1 MVTNKEISVVV
12 PVYNEHK
19 SIKKTFD
26 DLKEVLNSIK
36 NLKYEIIAV
45 EDASK
50 DNSYNILKEI
60 SGIKLIKNK
69 VNRGY
74 GASLKTGIENSKYD
88 YILITDADGSYPIKE
103 ISNLLKYIPEYDMVV
118 GNRNKKSVP
127 FIRRFPKWI
136 LRVLASF
143 LSKNKVLD
151 LNSGL
156 RIFKKSTAKEFWKL
170 LPERF
175 SFTST
180 MTMACFTHNYPVKYV
195 PISYYKRFGTSSIK
209 PIKDTLRFF
218 SLILRLTM
226 YFNPLR
232 FFIPLSLLFLFFA
245 LLRGLR
251 DFLLKDGFGG
261 LTLILFFMAF
271 QVFFFGLIADIINKK

>member
-1 MVTNKEISVVV
+1 MKELSVIV
-12 PVYNEHK
+12 PVYNE
-19 SIKKTFD
+19 SESVKKTLE
-26 DLKEVLNSIK
+26 DLKEVLKGVK
-36 NLKYEIIAV
+36 NLKYEIIV
-45 EDASK
+45 IEDKST
-50 DNSYNILKEI
+50 DDSYNVLKKI
-60 SGIKLIKNK
+60 SGIKLLQHK

-74 GASLKTGIENSKYD
+74 GASLKTGMNNSKYD
-88 YILITDADGSYPIKE
+88 YILITDSDGSYPMKE
-103 ISNLLKYIPEYDMVV
+103 IPNLLKYIPDYDMVI
-118 GNRNKKSVP
+118 GNRHKKSVP
-127 FIRRFPKWI
+127 FLRRFPKWV

-156 RIFKKSTAKEFWKL
+156 RIFKKIIAKEFWKL

-195 PISYYKRFGTSSIK
+195 PISYHKRSGSSSIH

-218 SLILRLTM
+218 SLLLRLTM

-232 FFIPLSLLFLFFA
+232 FFIPLALLFGLLG

-251 DFLLKDGFGG
+251 DLILQNSFGG
-261 LTLILFFMAF
+261 LTLVLFFMAF
-271 QVFFFGLIADIINKK
+271 QIFFFGLIADIINKK